1 MLDKRTIN
9 DILNE
14 GTLNPFIKVSEICN
28 EGTWSEC
35 VKCSEL
41 IKLPNLLYAIEEA
54 MNDENGSVE
63 LDIYKYA
70 FQSLTETDRE
80 SLFMKPGETGTLIDT
95 VEIYHPE

>member
-1 MLDKRTIN
+1 MRAHLIPSLKFQRYAMKE
-9 DILNE
+9 L
-14 GTLNPFIKVSEICN
+14 G
-28 EGTWSEC
+28 SEC

-41 IKLPNLLYAIEEA
+41 IKLPNLLYAVEYAI
-54 MNDENGSVE
+54 NDENCSVE

-80 SLFMKPGETGTLIDT
+80 SLFLKPGETGTLIDT